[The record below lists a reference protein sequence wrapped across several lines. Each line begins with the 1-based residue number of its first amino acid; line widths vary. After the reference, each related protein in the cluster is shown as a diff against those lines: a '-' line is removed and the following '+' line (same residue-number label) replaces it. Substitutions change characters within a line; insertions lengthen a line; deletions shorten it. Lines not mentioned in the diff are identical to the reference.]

1 MERRN
6 FLKAAAISGMALTAP
21 VFTRDAGAAAPYDGP
36 YWIMVNAGGG
46 WDPRFLFD
54 PTANAAQNRI
64 TTQIQKVGNIAYA
77 PIPVDAAAVNL
88 GPTEEPHLMSTEM
101 FLNKFGNQLA
111 VINGVDTTT
120 NNHEAGNRAMW
131 CGRTSEGY
139 PALGALIAGARAP
152 EKPMAFLSSG
162 GYDSTQN
169 LVALTRVNSTS
180 TLRKIAFPNAID
192 ASKTD
197 GDKYHTDE
205 TFDRIAQAQAARLQ
219 NLTANMRLPRVKLGM
234 DQLHLARLSE
244 NELKN
249 LQLPT
254 SPVDLPGNLGDL
266 ERLMQQAQ
274 IAVAAFKSGLAA
286 AANVSIGG
294 FDTHANHDTNQRRQ
308 IQKLLSGV
316 NYIMDEIQAQGLAGK
331 VFVVMASD
339 FGRSPK
345 YNATNAGGGKDH
357 WSITSMMAMG
367 PGIAGN
373 RVIGATNDADQK
385 PFNIDPGS
393 LATLNNAKDGVRIK
407 TETIH
412 RALRNVATISDS
424 EVAQSFPLPG
434 EDLPLFG

>member
-1 MERRN
+1 MQRRN

-21 VFTRDAGAAAPYDGP
+21 VFTRDADAAAPFGGP

-54 PTANAAQNRI
+54 PTSNAEQNRI
-64 TTQIQKVGNIAYA
+64 TTAIQKVGNISYA
-77 PIPVDAAAVNL
+77 PIPVDVAAINL
-88 GPTEEPHLMSTEM
+88 GATEESHLMSTET
-101 FLNKFGNQLA
+101 FLNKFGNQLC

-120 NNHEAGNRAMW
+120 NNHDAGNRAMW
-131 CGRTSEGY
+131 CGRIPEGY

-169 LVALTRVNSTS
+169 VVALTRVNSTS
-180 TLRKIAFPNAID
+180 TLRKVAFPNAID
-192 ASKTD
+192 AND
-197 GDKYHTDE
+197 IQGDKYHTDE
-205 TFDRIAQAQAARLQ
+205 TFNRIAQAQSARLQ
-219 NLTANMRLPRVKLGM
+219 KLTGNMRLPRVRLGM

-244 NELKN
+244 NELAN
-249 LQLPT
+249 LQLPNT
-254 SPVDLPGNLGDL
+254 PVDLPGNLGDL
-266 ERLMQQAQ
+266 ERLMQQSQ
-274 IAVAAFKSGLAA
+274 IAIAAFKSGLAA

-316 NYIMDEIQAQGLAGK
+316 NYIMDEIQAQGLGGK
-331 VFVVMASD
+331 VYVVMASD
-339 FGRSPK
+339 FGRSPR
-345 YNATNAGGGKDH
+345 YNSTGNNGGKDH

-385 PFNIDPGS
+385 PLNVDPGS
-393 LATLNNAKDGVRIK
+393 LATLGNAKDGVRIK

-412 RALRNVATISDS
+412 RALRKVATISDS
-424 EVAQSFPLPG
+424 EVANAFPLPG